1 MIQQYAILILLRCT
15 GYISAVL
22 PIYMLQKAGS
32 ILGKILMSLS
42 SKRVGITLDNIKK
55 AFPEKD
61 SIVHQKILKGSY
73 TNLGIVLL
81 EIASMYF
88 LSNEQVAKRMTFRN
102 ISLIHDILK
111 RGKGI
116 VIISGHLTNWEFL
129 AFTAGV
135 HANLSFLLVAKN
147 QKNSYIDSAITAL
160 RRRGGNTTVG
170 MEQAARPLI
179 QALQHNQPVALLI
192 DQAAD
197 PKKDVRVPLFG
208 RDAVVFEAPAALSLR
223 FQTPLVFAVPVRNA
237 DGIYTVT
244 LTEIKTDDLT
254 SSKEDILELTKRHT
268 AFLEQ
273 AIKEHPEQW
282 TWQHNRWKYHA

>member
-15 GYISAVL
+15 GYVSAVL
-22 PIYMLQKAGS
+22 SISMLQKAGAL
-32 ILGKILMSLS
+32 LGKILMSLS
-42 SKRVGITLDNIKK
+42 SKRVAITLENIEK
-55 AFPEKD
+55 AFPEKN
-61 SIVHQKILKGSY
+61 SISKQKILKESY
-73 TNLGIVLL
+73 ANLGIVLL

-88 LSNEQVAKRMTFRN
+88 LRNEQVAKRMTFRN

-135 HANLSFLLVAKN
+135 HANLSFLLVAKS
-147 QKNSYIDSAITAL
+147 QKNPYIDSALTAL

-208 RDAVVFEAPAALSLR
+208 RDAVVFEAPAALALR
-223 FQTPLVFAVPVRNA
+223 FHTPLVFAVPVRNA
-237 DGIYTVT
+237 DGTYSVT
-244 LTEIKTDDLT
+244 LTEIITDDLT
-254 SSKEDILELTKRHT
+254 STKEDILELTKRHT
-268 AFLEQ
+268 TFLEQ

>member
-22 PIYMLQKAGS
+22 SISMLQKAGTL
-32 ILGKILMSLS
+32 LGKILMLLS
-42 SKRVGITLDNIKK
+42 SKRVAITLDNIEK

-61 SIVHQKILKGSY
+61 SNSHQEILKGSY
-73 TNLGIVLL
+73 ANLGIVLL

-88 LSNEQVAKRMTFRN
+88 LSNEQVAKRMTFKN

-135 HANLSFLLVAKN
+135 HANLSFLLVAKS
-147 QKNSYIDSAITAL
+147 QKNPYIDSAITAL
-160 RRRGGNTTVG
+160 RRRGGNSTVD

-197 PKKDVRVPLFG
+197 PQKDVRIPLFG
-208 RDAVVFEAPAALSLR
+208 RDAVVFEAPAALALR

-237 DGIYTVT
+237 DGAYTVT

-273 AIKEHPEQW
+273 AIKEYPEQW

>member
-15 GYISAVL
+15 GYVSAVL
-22 PIYMLQKAGS
+22 SISMLQKAGAL
-32 ILGKILMSLS
+32 LGKILMSLS
-42 SKRVGITLDNIKK
+42 SKRVAITLENIEK

-61 SIVHQKILKGSY
+61 SISQQKILKESY
-73 TNLGIVLL
+73 ANLGIVLL

-88 LSNEQVAKRMTFRN
+88 LRNEQVAKRMTFRN

-135 HANLSFLLVAKN
+135 HANLSFLLVAKS
-147 QKNSYIDSAITAL
+147 QKNPYIDSALTAL

-208 RDAVVFEAPAALSLR
+208 RDAVVFEAPAALALR
-223 FQTPLVFAVPVRNA
+223 FHTPLVFAVPVRNA
-237 DGIYTVT
+237 DGTYSVT
-244 LTEIKTDDLT
+244 LTEIITDDLT

-268 AFLEQ
+268 TFLEQ